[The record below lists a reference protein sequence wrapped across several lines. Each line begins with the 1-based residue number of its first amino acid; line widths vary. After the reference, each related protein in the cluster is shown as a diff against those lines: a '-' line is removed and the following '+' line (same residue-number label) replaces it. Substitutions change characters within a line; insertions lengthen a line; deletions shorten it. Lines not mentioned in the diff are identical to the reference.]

1 MAENCYNTILFQGDR
16 VAECL
21 EFIKSRMTGNRYDG
35 IYLIDGKQ
43 EKSCFDLTIEDG
55 VVDFITEGT
64 PDIYQVDQLALK
76 FGLDYRY
83 DYVDADFLYN
93 VPLLIWDADSLFANL
108 TSSLTESKLFG
119 CVISDGGGM
128 SVVYLEQEDFNRIDY
143 DKETDIYWIK
153 DYDKQTDVYSWRDV
167 EYESLLEVLDILL
180 EEKIKLN

>member
-21 EFIKSRMTGNRYDG
+21 EFIKPRMTGNRYDG

-83 DYVDADFLYN
+83 DYVE
-93 VPLLIWDADSLFANL
+93 
-108 TSSLTESKLFG
+108 TESKLFG

-143 DKETDIYWIK
+143 NKETDIYWIK

>member
-21 EFIKSRMTGNRYDG
+21 EFIKSRMTENRYDG
-35 IYLIDGKQ
+35 IYLMDGKQ

-55 VVDFITEGT
+55 VVDFITEGS

-83 DYVDADFLYN
+83 DYVQ
-93 VPLLIWDADSLFANL
+93 I
-108 TSSLTESKLFG
+108 ESKLFG
-119 CVISDGGGM
+119 CVIADGGGM
-128 SVVYLEQEDFNRIDY
+128 SVVYLEAKDFDEF
-143 DKETDIYWIK
+143 DKIE
-153 DYDKQTDVYSWRDV
+153 RDEENNTFWFRNE
-167 EYESLLEVLDILL
+167 EYESELEILDILL

>member
-83 DYVDADFLYN
+83 DYVE
-93 VPLLIWDADSLFANL
+93 
-108 TSSLTESKLFG
+108 TESKLFG

-143 DKETDIYWIK
+143 NKETDIYWIK

>member
-21 EFIKSRMTGNRYDG
+21 EFIKSRMTENRYDG
-35 IYLIDGKQ
+35 IYLMDGKQ

-83 DYVDADFLYN
+83 DYVE
-93 VPLLIWDADSLFANL
+93 
-108 TSSLTESKLFG
+108 TESKLFG

-143 DKETDIYWIK
+143 NKETDIYWIK